1 METFPDKLQDEILLP
16 LVIGEEKPDKIT
28 DLAAAMRRAQEMLAF
43 ERNEE
48 FNDPDPYG
56 YLQEIENESGTSLL
70 DDEWKAEPDDDTW
83 NRRIRSRA
91 RKAAIAR
98 LYLMGYTTND
108 IANQLEISEVTVKRD
123 IEFVSL
129 EWKKSYL
136 DDIETL
142 ASRDLARL
150 DEMFNKLSRGIE
162 RGDVKSI
169 RAGVEII
176 KERGD
181 ILGYRHGVSVDITE
195 HVREL
200 AISHGLDE
208 GTALEVA
215 RRVSLRYK

>member
-1 METFPDKLQDEILLP
+1 
-16 LVIGEEKPDKIT
+16 
-28 DLAAAMRRAQEMLAF
+28 
-43 ERNEE
+43 
-48 FNDPDPYG
+48 
-56 YLQEIENESGTSLL
+56 
-70 DDEWKAEPDDDTW
+70 
-83 NRRIRSRA
+83 
-91 RKAAIAR
+91 
-98 LYLMGYTTND
+98 MGYTTND
-108 IANQLEISEVTVKRD
+108 IANQLEISEIIVKRD
-123 IEFVSL
+123 IEFVSI
-129 EWKKSYL
+129 EWRKSYL

-200 AISHGLDE
+200 AISQGLDE
-208 GTALEVA
+208 TTALDVA